1 MSRPN
6 DSANAENAEQPP
18 AREPG
23 SRPGELS
30 SDELESLDKQQL
42 SESVDRVLASSSR
55 KKLVIAGPGTG
66 KTTLF
71 KQMLERAPGQRNERI
86 VLTFINNL
94 KNDLEEDLGDLA
106 QVYTLHS
113 YCLGLLHRHPP
124 LRGSLRDD
132 FQCCPGLASLIA
144 DDHKLISGANAPP
157 FVAEMRALSEENHS
171 PTYLSR
177 GDYYNAVDFDDTVF
191 RAFQG
196 LSSGSVAVDLFELVL
211 VDEYQDFNAV
221 EAGVIE
227 ALAKASPI
235 VIAGDDDQALY
246 SQLRNA
252 SWDHIRNLNHAGE
265 YEVFMLPFC
274 MRCPK
279 AVVEAV
285 NDVLRRAN
293 QLTRLAGRIDKP
305 YKYFHPVKGADS
317 AKYPLIDRVET
328 SVQHKNANYMGRY
341 IAHAVRQIPEDELE
355 AARRGGYPAALV
367 IVAQPY
373 RNPIVQHLEDT
384 GLAVDAKRDDEPR
397 LARNAGL
404 AILNEDPTANLGW
417 RILLRA
423 DKPTFLAESIKR
435 TADNSTPLLEVI
447 PEQYR
452 DDVLAEVEA
461 YELPAAPES
470 ENDVHDSSAVPAI
483 KVTSFEGAK
492 GLSAQHV
499 YIAGLHDGEL
509 PRDPASIKDLEI
521 CKFVV
526 GLTRTRKKCTLIHT
540 RRFAGNLKE
549 PSAFLDWI
557 DHTRVDQL
565 TVNAQYW
572 RRQAAA
578 GADA

>member
-6 DSANAENAEQPP
+6 DSASAENAEQPQG
-18 AREPG
+18 REPA
-23 SRPGELS
+23 SRTKALSGEELDALDEQELS
-30 SDELESLDKQQL
+30 EAVE
-42 SESVDRVLASSSR
+42 RVLASSSR

-71 KQMLERAPGQRNERI
+71 KKMLESAPGQRNERI

-94 KNDLEEDLGDLA
+94 KNDLEEDLGGLA

-124 LRGSLRDD
+124 LRGSLRED
-132 FQCCPGLASLIA
+132 FRCCPGLASLIE
-144 DDHKLISGANAPP
+144 DDHQLISGTSAPH
-157 FVAEMRALSEENHS
+157 FLAEMRALSDGNHI
-171 PTYLSR
+171 PAYLSR

-196 LSSGSVAVDLFELVL
+196 FSSGSVAVDPFELVL
-211 VDEYQDFNAV
+211 VDEYQDFNAL

-227 ALAKASPI
+227 ALANASPI

-252 SWDHIRNLNHAGE
+252 SWEHIRNLNHAGE

-279 AVVEAV
+279 PVVEAV
-285 NDVLRRAN
+285 NDVLRKAN
-293 QLTRLAGRIDKP
+293 ELTRLAGRIDKP
-305 YKYFHPVKGADS
+305 YRYFHPLKGADS
-317 AKYPLIDRVET
+317 AKYPSIDRVET
-328 SVQHKNANYMGRY
+328 SVQNNNANYMGRY
-341 IAHAVRQIPEDELE
+341 IAHAVRQIPEDELD

-367 IVAQPY
+367 IAAQPY
-373 RNPIVQHLEDT
+373 RAQIVQHLEDA
-384 GLAVDAKRDDEPR
+384 GLAVDSKRDDEPR
-397 LARNAGL
+397 LARDAGL
-404 AILNEDPTANLGW
+404 AILKEDPAANLGW

-423 DKPTFLAESIKR
+423 DKPPFLAESIKR

-452 DDVLAEVEA
+452 DDVLAEIEA
-461 YELPAAPES
+461 CELPAAPAS
-470 ENDVHDSSAVPAI
+470 EKDADDSGALPAI

-509 PRDPASIKDLEI
+509 PRDSASIKDLEI
-521 CKFVV
+521 CRFVV

-540 RRFAGNLKE
+540 RNFAGSWKA
-549 PSAFLDWI
+549 PSSFLAWI
-557 DHTRVDQL
+557 DQTRVDHL
-565 TVNAQYW
+565 TVDAQYW
-572 RRQAAA
+572 KRQAAA
-578 GADA
+578 EAEA